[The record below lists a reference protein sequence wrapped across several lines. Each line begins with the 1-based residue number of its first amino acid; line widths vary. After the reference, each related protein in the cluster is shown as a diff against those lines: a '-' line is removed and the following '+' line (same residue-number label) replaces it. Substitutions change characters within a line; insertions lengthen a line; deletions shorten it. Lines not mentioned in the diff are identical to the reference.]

1 MAALE
6 AGLAGELDE
15 VAKIMKQIR
24 SEDEACRIAAA
35 REIRR
40 LTKTSSRNRRQFA
53 GAVVPLV
60 SMLRSLNSDSGEAAI
75 LALVNLAVKDERNKI
90 KIVEAGALVPLVH
103 FLQSSDSTLQE
114 YATAAVLTLS
124 ASFPNRP
131 AISTSGALPLLIK
144 ILVDGNPQAKIDAL
158 TALYNL
164 STIPENL
171 TIILPLHPVPT
182 LLCLLRNCR
191 KSSKIT
197 EKCSALLELLV
208 NFEEGRAALT
218 AAEGGVL
225 TIVEVLEEGSLRSR
239 EHAVG
244 ALLALC
250 ESDQSR
256 YRDVI
261 LKEGAIPGLLQLTIQ
276 GTPKSQV
283 KAHLLLQLLRSS
295 RCIRSEL
302 QTGTF
307 DSIVCNIV
315 SNMDGGE
322 QMGKAKKMLADMIK
336 VSMEQSLRHLQQR
349 AFVGRTQ
356 NGSSK

>member
-1 MAALE
+1 MAELE

-15 VAKIMKQIR
+15 VAKIMKQIT
-24 SEDEACRIAAA
+24 SEDEACRISAAT
-35 REIRR
+35 EIRR
-40 LTKTSSRNRRQFA
+40 LTKTSSRNRRQLS
-53 GAVVPLV
+53 GAVAPLV

-75 LALVNLAVKDERNKI
+75 LALVNLAVKDESHPFLFS
-90 KIVEAGALVPLVH
+90 VEFVCPINTFAIGNQIQKQNQDCRSRSTRSPCSLLAIIEFYFAGVRHCSTPHPLG
-103 FLQSSDSTLQE
+103 FL
-114 YATAAVLTLS
+114 
-124 ASFPNRP
+124 
-131 AISTSGALPLLIK
+131 
-144 ILVDGNPQAKIDAL
+144 PQAKIDAL

-171 TIILPLHPVPT
+171 TVILPLHPVPA
-182 LLCLLRNCR
+182 LLCLLRNFR

-250 ESDQSR
+250 ESDHNR

-261 LKEGAIPGLLQLTIQ
+261 LQEGAIPGLLQLTIQ
-276 GTPKSQV
+276 GTPKSRL

-295 RCIRSEL
+295 RCKRSEL
-302 QTGTF
+302 QTGTL

-315 SNMDGGE
+315 SNMDGDE
-322 QMGKAKKMLADMIK
+322 QMGQAKKMLADMIE

-349 AFVGRTQ
+349 AGRTQ
-356 NGSSK
+356 NGPPSC